1 MVGLTATTSSI
12 RGALLHGAWRREQEL
27 DTGEELGVMGWAQTG
42 RSTAR
47 FEHRRSEVRRPPSR
61 EQRCRGWESNDG
73 RAAREERGRDDEI
86 RPRGDHQIA
95 ASTRLSDHEEK
106 SEGRRTQT
114 QGRGE
119 LHRDEIEEKQDGRRV
134 AAVVRPRTVA
144 GEASTHFASSATDP
158 DLPALIQPSIH
169 DEAQIHETGQPAT
182 ILVTAR
188 AMLVSLGLLEVPG
201 GELVEGDESA
211 LWGQ

>member
-1 MVGLTATTSSI
+1 
-12 RGALLHGAWRREQEL
+12 
-27 DTGEELGVMGWAQTG
+27 
-42 RSTAR
+42 
-47 FEHRRSEVRRPPSR
+47 
-61 EQRCRGWESNDG
+61 
-73 RAAREERGRDDEI
+73 
-86 RPRGDHQIA
+86 
-95 ASTRLSDHEEK
+95 
-106 SEGRRTQT
+106 
-114 QGRGE
+114 
-119 LHRDEIEEKQDGRRV
+119 
-134 AAVVRPRTVA
+134 VA